1 VSAIGTWLDRLFYPP
16 CVVCGARG
24 RGALC
29 QGCSEDLPHNLR
41 ACPRCA
47 LPMPWPGHCPAC
59 LRRPPFYFSCMAPFV
74 YEFPINSLV
83 LQLKS
88 GSRLYLARNFGEWL
102 AKAARARDAAL
113 PQALVPVPL
122 HHRRLRHR
130 GFNQSLEICRWL
142 RDDLSIPIDP
152 CGLKRRP
159 GRPQQGLTAGE
170 RRANARNA
178 FLLPGGRLPE
188 YRHVAIVVDV
198 VTTGSTVNE
207 LAGTLRRGGIGR
219 IDVWTLARAAAM

>member
-1 VSAIGTWLDRLFYPP
+1 
-16 CVVCGARG
+16 
-24 RGALC
+24 
-29 QGCSEDLPHNLR
+29 
-41 ACPRCA
+41 
-47 LPMPWPGHCPAC
+47 
-59 LRRPPFYFSCMAPFV
+59 MAPFV

-170 RRANARNA
+170 RRANVRNA
-178 FLLPGGRLPE
+178 FLLPGERLPE
-188 YRHVAIVVDV
+188 YRHVAIVDDV

-207 LAGTLRRGGIGR
+207 LARTLRRGGIGR